1 MLKKIF
7 VFLMGLAI
15 LTVNA
20 QTYDLEGVVSNSSG
34 EPIADAFVFL
44 VGIGISDTTGADGKF
59 EFKGTSTKRAPAFIP
74 QANNISFKNN
84 VLQFTINESAP
95 MKIQIFNLKG
105 SLLGQQMKMNATAG
119 IHNFD
124 ISKYYQSANV
134 LLVKASIGN
143 SEATFRCIPF
153 SSWGYTLNR
162 VKTESASSNSQRF
175 TAADEVI
182 DTIKVTADGYK
193 PKSVPITSLGD
204 NEISITLKA
213 NNEKDDPT
221 PSCGCGKEL
230 DKINRSGTYNITSAG
245 KNRSFII
252 DIPSNYDKDK
262 PYRLIFGM
270 HCMGSSAQG
279 TVGENYYNLKSQ
291 AEKAGIQCIF
301 VAPQGNSDG
310 TWGPFGGG
318 GSGEYEHTFFADML
332 TYFKENLCIDT
343 SRIFS
348 CGFSFGAMHTYSLST
363 AFQNDL
369 RAVATYAPANY
380 VIWLPENKHL
390 PIAYLQISGTS
401 DGTCPWVN
409 NEGSKQG
416 GKFCALT
423 HAEDNGC
430 TIQGNIPTPN
440 GGGRV
445 TTEFEGCKDG
455 YPVRVI
461 VHSGGHDWQMQEGG
475 VKYAPVETW
484 DFFMRF

>member
-1 MLKKIF
+1 MFKKTLLALI
-7 VFLMGLAI
+7 GLAI
-15 LTVNA
+15 LAVNA
-20 QTYDLEGVVSNSSG
+20 QNYDLEGVVSNSSG
-34 EPIADAFVFL
+34 EPIADAVVSL
-44 VGIGISDTTGADGKF
+44 VGIGISDTTDADGKF
-59 EFKGTSTKRAPAFIP
+59 AFIGTSTKRVPAFVP

-84 VLQFTINESAP
+84 VLQFSISESAP

-119 IHNFD
+119 THNFD
-124 ISKYYQSANV
+124 ISKYYHSANV

-153 SSWGYTLNR
+153 SSWGYALNR
-162 VKTESASSNSQRF
+162 VKTESNFSNSQSF
-175 TAADEVI
+175 TAADEAV
-182 DTIKVTADGYK
+182 DTIKVTATGYK

-204 NEISITLKA
+204 KDISITLKA

-221 PSCGCGKEL
+221 PSCGCGKPLE
-230 DKINRSGTYNITSAG
+230 KINKSGTYNITSAG
-245 KNRSFII
+245 RNRSFII
-252 DIPSNYDKDK
+252 DIPQNYDKDK

-301 VAPQGNSDG
+301 VAPQGNSNG
-310 TWGPFGGG
+310 TWGE
-318 GSGEYEHTFFADML
+318 EYEHTFVVDML
-332 TYFKENLCIDT
+332 TLFKENLCIDT

-348 CGFSFGAMHTYSLST
+348 CGFSFGAMFTYSLSLS
-363 AFQNDL
+363 FQNDL

-380 VIWLPENKHL
+380 NIWLPTNKKL
-390 PIAYLQISGTS
+390 PIAYLQISGTG
-401 DGTCPWVN
+401 DNTCPWVN
-409 NEGSKQG
+409 NEEAKRG
-416 GKFCALT
+416 GKFCVLS

-430 TIQGNIPTPN
+430 TIPGNIPT
-440 GGGRV
+440 GGGQRA

-461 VHSGGHDWQMQEGG
+461 VHSGGHDWQMVEQGT
-475 VKYAPVETW
+475 KYAPIETW